1 MRYIVSIDTEKL
13 IEGCVEWLNNTAFPN
28 PLIEISKG
36 SFVME
41 DYTISLL
48 DISSNGKSAK
58 FRIQMEGKT
67 SSDSETEKDQN
78 IFNGAI

>member
-1 MRYIVSIDTEKL
+1 
-13 IEGCVEWLNNTAFPN
+13 
-28 PLIEISKG
+28 
-36 SFVME
+36 ME

-58 FRIQMEGKT
+58 FRIQMERKI